1 MCYVL
6 NIYVSIF
13 LNVSFKCSD
22 PCPIHN
28 QVCIFYLNRPRIPLV
43 VLLQRVKSKM
53 SLPVVVYKG
62 SFPTSFD
69 FYSRAFLCF
78 AYIHTHTRTH
88 TLW

>member
-28 QVCIFYLNRPRIPLV
+28 QVSIFYLNRPRIPLV

-53 SLPVVVYKG
+53 SLPVV
-62 SFPTSFD
+62 
-69 FYSRAFLCF
+69 
-78 AYIHTHTRTH
+78 
-88 TLW
+88 